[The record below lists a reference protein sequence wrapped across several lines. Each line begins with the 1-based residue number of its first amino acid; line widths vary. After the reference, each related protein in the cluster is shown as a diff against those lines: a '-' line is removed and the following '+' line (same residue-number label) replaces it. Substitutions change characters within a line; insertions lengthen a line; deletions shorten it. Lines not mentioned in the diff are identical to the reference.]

1 MSYPSRRFLRKPDL
15 FGDTPYL
22 RRLIIATS
30 VSFAQNLVTAESI
43 IDKRLRHYLRQ
54 DIWHMFYLRFDIK
67 SRGAFRMK
75 TSRLCM
81 RCECKIG
88 LFFFVP
94 ISDISDF
101 YH

>member
-1 MSYPSRRFLRKPDL
+1 VSYPSRRFLRKPDL

-75 TSRLCM
+75 TSRLC
-81 RCECKIG
+81 K
-88 LFFFVP
+88 
-94 ISDISDF
+94 F
-101 YH
+101 YFLYWQLSHADLIFSFPAKKL